1 MCADWT
7 GFAMVNT
14 VKAAL
19 RVIVYILV
27 ICLCHETIHAASEK
41 ERCDDPCGKST
52 AWNEFNV
59 FELKVT
65 MPQKT
70 GYESWHGRFDKES
83 SDIQIDVETFDGQ
96 RTTHGKILLVGGRVM
111 ATQGP
116 ITEPGYEIDALDA
129 PVLEQRLVT
138 SLLGRVLPD
147 GPTRVEAVRTID
159 FTDEKTGIQF
169 ATPSAQGF
177 IPAPWHVTGEV
188 KLAGP
193 DDIKYQL
200 TLTAT
205 IKQQSPASSQGYV
218 ATFTGRLSKEASVKI
233 DDALPLEG
241 WNLFGLGVQKRKGSG
256 GTTFDYSAAPAT
268 TLYKIVAD
276 IRKKIAE
283 DDYPGEPDP
292 SNNFTGFWK
301 EDCEQAFGLQ
311 IMPYGKDG
319 KYSVTFCGPGGCGT
333 AGEDGK
339 NTFITKDP
347 DYEVVS
353 ESKIKVRN
361 VDNGWDTYYRC
372 TRDTH
377 LILKYKQQ

>member
-1 MCADWT
+1 MSRLMT
-7 GFAMVNT
+7 LSL
-14 VKAAL
+14 L
-19 RVIVYILV
+19 RAGIFL
-27 ICLCHETIHAASEK
+27 ASEFRS
-41 ERCDDPCGKST
+41 ER
-52 AWNEFNV
+52 AAV
-59 FELKVT
+59 
-65 MPQKT
+65 
-70 GYESWHGRFDKES
+70 GR
-83 SDIQIDVETFDGQ
+83 
-96 RTTHGKILLVGGRVM
+96 HL
-111 ATQGP
+111 
-116 ITEPGYEIDALDA
+116 IT
-129 PVLEQRLVT
+129 VLHR
-138 SLLGRVLPD
+138 P
-147 GPTRVEAVRTID
+147 
-159 FTDEKTGIQF
+159 
-169 ATPSAQGF
+169 
-177 IPAPWHVTGEV
+177 
-188 KLAGP
+188 
-193 DDIKYQL
+193 
-200 TLTAT
+200 
-205 IKQQSPASSQGYV
+205 
-218 ATFTGRLSKEASVKI
+218 
-233 DDALPLEG
+233 
-241 WNLFGLGVQKRKGSG
+241 
-256 GTTFDYSAAPAT
+256 
-268 TLYKIVAD
+268 LYKIVAD